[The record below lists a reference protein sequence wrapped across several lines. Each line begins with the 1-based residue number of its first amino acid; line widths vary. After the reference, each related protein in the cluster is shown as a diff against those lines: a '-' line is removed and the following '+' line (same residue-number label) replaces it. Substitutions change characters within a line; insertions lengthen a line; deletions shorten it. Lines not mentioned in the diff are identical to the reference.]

1 MQSRAK
7 NRQET
12 GARSAQVEN
21 LASAG
26 SPRGPLR
33 PSCLYQ
39 GGGRSGP
46 RGLGLTVEQS
56 RPIMCLH
63 SFSGLGPLYQRA
75 HWGDGE
81 GGAKKDLK
89 PRYHRES
96 TFMLLAVTEKMQL
109 LHAVRMRFLTAC
121 AGNPAEKK
129 SKPDAG
135 LEPATSRLRAC
146 HSTD

>member
-33 PSCLYQ
+33 PSCIYQ

-109 LHAVRMRFLTAC
+109 C
-121 AGNPAEKK
+121 
-129 SKPDAG
+129 SPDAFFDRVCRESG
-135 LEPATSRLRAC
+135 RKKEQARCGARTR
-146 HSTD
+146 D